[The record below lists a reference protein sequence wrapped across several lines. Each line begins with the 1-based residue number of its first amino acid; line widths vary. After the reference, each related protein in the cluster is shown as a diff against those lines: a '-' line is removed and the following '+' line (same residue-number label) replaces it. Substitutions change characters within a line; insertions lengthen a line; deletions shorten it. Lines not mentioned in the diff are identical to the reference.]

1 MHVFKKGMYD
11 GYYSVPLSSFGK
23 YNINSCSWNVLF
35 YDSDCR
41 MVLNKCLRLTHDIHL
56 LMLVSSVKSFGRYC
70 IFMTQV
76 FRVPDKWKEFFKS
89 LIFEIYKLGVDSI
102 PLVIIISLFIGAVI
116 CIQMVLNI
124 TSPMIPAYSTGMATR
139 EILVLEFSSS
149 MMCLILAGKVGSN
162 ISSEIGTMRVTEQID
177 ALEIMGL
184 NSANFIVLPKI
195 VGFVLFVPVLCIL
208 SMFMGLVGGWFIAR
222 FTDMVSVENYIYGI
236 QSFFVPWNVYYSI
249 IKTVV
254 FGFIITSVSS
264 YYGYYVKGGSLEV
277 GKASTNAVVSS
288 SIIILLADVIL
299 TKLLL
304 Q

>member
-1 MHVFKKGMYD
+1 
-11 GYYSVPLSSFGK
+11 
-23 YNINSCSWNVLF
+23 
-35 YDSDCR
+35 
-41 MVLNKCLRLTHDIHL
+41 
-56 LMLVSSVKSFGRYC
+56 MLVSSIKSFGRYC
-70 IFMTQV
+70 VFLTQV
-76 FRVPDKWKEFFKS
+76 FRKPDKWKEFFKN
-89 LIFEIYKLGVDSI
+89 LVFEISKLGVDSI

-116 CIQMVLNI
+116 CIQMTINI

-139 EILVLEFSSS
+139 EILVLEFSST

-162 ISSEIGTMRVTEQID
+162 IASEIGTMRVTEQID

-184 NSANFIVLPKI
+184 NSANFIIFPKI
-195 VGFVLFVPVLCIL
+195 IGFVLFVPVLCVL
-208 SMFMGLVGGWFIAR
+208 SMFMGLVGGAFIAK
-222 FTDMVSVENYIYGI
+222 FTTMISMENYIYGI
-236 QSFFVPWNVYYSI
+236 QSFFAPWNVYYSI

-254 FGFIITSVSS
+254 FAFIITSIAA
-264 YYGYYVKGGSLEV
+264 YYGYYVKGGALEV